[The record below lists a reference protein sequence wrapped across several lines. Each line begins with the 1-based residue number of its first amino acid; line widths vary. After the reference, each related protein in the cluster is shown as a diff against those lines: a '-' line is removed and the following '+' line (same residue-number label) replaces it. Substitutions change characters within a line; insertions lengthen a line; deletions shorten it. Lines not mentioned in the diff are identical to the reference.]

1 MTSTSTSGDTP
12 DDVPTPGPVRKMPSP
27 IYRKIRRK
35 APILVVLFCMGLLV
49 FAAFASPF
57 KKPPAAID
65 LRLPLVGA
73 DTNPTAGNVVIY
85 NAGGSDT
92 LLGASTP
99 AAATVTIQQRQP
111 SPTDPAGTL
120 VAVDSLAIEGFGE
133 LRLQPG
139 SDQLL
144 LEGLVKPLTVGEKIQ
159 LTLRFERSG
168 NITVEADVQ
177 SYLEIADRMLPARLK
192 LPSEK

>member
-1 MTSTSTSGDTP
+1 MNSTPATGDTP
-12 DDVPTPGPVRKMPSP
+12 NDVPTPGPVRKMPSP

-65 LRLPLVGA
+65 LRLPLIGA
-73 DTNPTAGNVVIY
+73 DSNPAAGYVVIH

-99 AAATVTIQQRQP
+99 AAATVTIQQRRP
-111 SPTDPAGTL
+111 SPTDPAGVL
-120 VAVDSLAIEGFGE
+120 VAVDSLKVAGFE
-133 LRLQPG
+133 DLRLQPG

-159 LTLRFERSG
+159 LTLRFERAG

-177 SYLEIADRMLPARLK
+177 SYLEIADRMLPSRLK
-192 LPSEK
+192 LPSKP

>member
-1 MTSTSTSGDTP
+1 MTSTPATGDTP
-12 DDVPTPGPVRKMPSP
+12 NDVPTPGPVRKMPSP

-65 LRLPLVGA
+65 LRLPLIGA
-73 DTNPTAGNVVIY
+73 DSNPAAGYVVIH

-99 AAATVTIQQRQP
+99 AAATVTIQQRRP
-111 SPTDPAGTL
+111 SPTDPAGVL
-120 VAVDSLAIEGFGE
+120 VAVGSLKVAGFE
-133 LRLQPG
+133 DLRLQPG

-159 LTLRFERSG
+159 LTLRFERAG

-177 SYLEIADRMLPARLK
+177 SYLEIADRMLPSRLK
-192 LPSEK
+192 LPSKP

>member
-1 MTSTSTSGDTP
+1 MTSTPTSGNTPADTP
-12 DDVPTPGPVRKMPSP
+12 APGPARKPASP

-35 APILVVLFCMGLLV
+35 APILVVLFCIGILV

-65 LRLPLVGA
+65 LRLPLIGA
-73 DTNPTAGNVVIY
+73 DASPTTGYVVIH

-99 AAATVTIQQRQP
+99 AAASVTIQERRP
-111 SPTDPAGTL
+111 SPTDPAGVL
-120 VAVDSLAIEGFGE
+120 VAVDSLAVEGFAD

-144 LEGLVKPLTVGEKIQ
+144 LEGLVKPLSVGEKIQ
-159 LTLRFERSG
+159 LTLRFERAG

-177 SYLEIADRMLPARLK
+177 TYLEIADRMLPSRLK
-192 LPSEK
+192 LPGEK

>member
-1 MTSTSTSGDTP
+1 MTSTSTPGGTP

-27 IYRKIRRK
+27 IYRKIRRQ
-35 APILVVLFCMGLLV
+35 APILIVLFCMGILV

-57 KKPPAAID
+57 KKPPSAID

-73 DTNPTAGNVVIY
+73 DTNPAAGYVVIH

-99 AAATVTIQQRQP
+99 AAASVTIQQRRP
-111 SPTDPAGTL
+111 SETDPAGTL
-120 VAVDSLAIEGFGE
+120 EAVDSLSVEGFSD

-139 SDQLL
+139 SNQLL
-144 LEGLVKPLTVGEKIQ
+144 LEGLVKPLTIGEKIQ
-159 LTLRFERSG
+159 LTLRFERAG

-177 SYLEIADRMLPARLK
+177 TYLEIADRMLPTRLK
-192 LPSEK
+192 LPGER

>member
-1 MTSTSTSGDTP
+1 MTSTPASGDTP

-73 DTNPTAGNVVIY
+73 DTNPTAGYVVIY

-120 VAVDSLAIEGFGE
+120 VAVDSLAIEGFSE

-192 LPSEK
+192 LPGEN